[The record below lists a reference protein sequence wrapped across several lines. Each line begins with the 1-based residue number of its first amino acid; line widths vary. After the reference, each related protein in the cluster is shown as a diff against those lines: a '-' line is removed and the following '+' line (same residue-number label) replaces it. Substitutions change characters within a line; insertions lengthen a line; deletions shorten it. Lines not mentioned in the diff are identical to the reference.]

1 MSVASLGVLAC
12 VLASVSPLRRVLPT
26 AWFWACSGAVLERS
40 GVALRSPSGAVLVAL
55 VDPCCSG
62 SGEREAVVLPL
73 LLALAHCLA
82 ISLC

>member
-62 SGEREAVVLPL
+62 SGASLVVVLQVTVSR
-73 LLALAHCLA
+73 C
-82 ISLC
+82 

>member
-1 MSVASLGVLAC
+1 MSPRFRIASLGVLAC

-55 VDPCCSG
+55 VDPVALGLEHHWLTGCD
-62 SGEREAVVLPL
+62 PL
-73 LLALAHCLA
+73 LAVAD
-82 ISLC
+82 LC